1 MEPYKYQIEVL
12 RALKETRKNGA
23 HSALV
28 VLATGLGKTVVSAF
42 DVEQYM
48 LHNRGRALFL
58 CHNNGILEQNMGAF
72 QNILDGEFTYGLFNG
87 INKAPEAEFLFASFQ
102 TMLDH
107 KEEFTPDTFKYIV
120 VDEAHHAP
128 AETFRKVIDY
138 FRPDFLLGMTAT
150 PHRLDGLKLEDV
162 FGPITY
168 NLGLTEAIRRG
179 LLVDIHYHLI
189 LDELADLDSVKI
201 DDKKISMK
209 KLNRQLF
216 IPKRDEEIARIITKR
231 MSELQAKSSLIFC
244 RSIEHAETMCTLIEG
259 AKVVHSE
266 LSNKDNQEALES
278 FRQGETPVIISVD
291 QLNEGI
297 DIPHADLIVFL
308 RSTVSPTV
316 FYQQL
321 GRGLRLHEGKEYA
334 TVLDFVGNY
343 YRLEILNNMAREINR
358 LGDVQDERF
367 VLNIEAPQFH
377 DVKVDIATI
386 LDRIDR
392 LVFGWSDD
400 ELIEQVQMLA
410 ARLGRTPTRKE
421 FDKDSNVAG
430 TWTVST
436 HFGSWNKFLEAAGLE
451 ANLRMGITD
460 EELVSQVQMLAK
472 ELGRAP
478 TIGEF
483 NKDSRTANTTTAIR
497 RFGSWNEFL
506 RAAGLEANLRMDI
519 TDEELVSQVQML
531 AKELGRVPT
540 IGEFDKDSR
549 TASRATVKN
558 HFGSWN
564 EFLRAAGLEVNLRMI
579 ITDEELVRQVQML
592 AKELGKAPTIGEFN
606 KDPRTASATTAKDHF
621 DSWNKFLE
629 AAGLETNLQ
638 VIRRTYRHTDVT
650 SEGLISQL
658 QMLAKEFGKAPTR
671 NEFDKDPR
679 TAGATT
685 AIKRFGSWNKFLE
698 AAGLEINMRMRMNIT
713 DEELVSQVQMLAKE
727 LGRAPTRSEFDKDP
741 RTASESTLKNHFG
754 PWKKLLE
761 AAGFEINYKYKTK
774 PGAKK

>member
-1 MEPYKYQIEVL
+1 MEPLKYQVEVL
-12 RALKETRKNGA
+12 RTLRETRRNGA

-28 VLATGLGKTVVSAF
+28 VMATGLGKTVVSAF
-42 DVEQYM
+42 DVRQYM
-48 LHNRGRALFL
+48 KQGKGRALFL
-58 CHNNGILEQNMGAF
+58 CHNNGILEQNMLMF
-72 QNILDGEFTYGLFNG
+72 QYILDGEFTYGLFNG
-87 INKAPEAEFLFASFQ
+87 LSKAPEAEFVFASFQ

-107 KEEFTPDTFKYIV
+107 KEEFAPNTFKYVV

-128 AETFRKVIDY
+128 AETFKKVIRY

-201 DDKKISMK
+201 DDKKISMR

-244 RSIEHAETMCTLIEG
+244 RSIEHAETMCSLIEG

-278 FRQGETPVIISVD
+278 FRLGETSVIISVD

-343 YRLEILNNMAREINR
+343 YRLEILNDMAREINR
-358 LGDVQDERF
+358 LGDIQDERF
-367 VLNIEAPQFH
+367 VLNIEAPQFQ
-377 DVKVDIATI
+377 DAKVDIAAI

-392 LVFGWSDD
+392 LIFGWSDE

-410 ARLGRTPTRKE
+410 TKLGRTPTGRE
-421 FDKDSNVAG
+421 FDENPNTASTHTVTAHFGSWNKLLEAAGLEVNKRMDNNITDEKLITQVQVLAKELGRIPSMRSYDKDLKTANATAVIS
-430 TWTVST
+430 

-451 ANLRMGITD
+451 VKHRKGIAN
-460 EELVSQVQMLAK
+460 
-472 ELGRAP
+472 
-478 TIGEF
+478 
-483 NKDSRTANTTTAIR
+483 
-497 RFGSWNEFL
+497 
-506 RAAGLEANLRMDI
+506 EALI
-519 TDEELVSQVQML
+519 AQ
-531 AKELGRVPT
+531 
-540 IGEFDKDSR
+540 I
-549 TASRATVKN
+549 
-558 HFGSWN
+558 H
-564 EFLRAAGLEVNLRMI
+564 
-579 ITDEELVRQVQML
+579 ML
-592 AKELGKAPTIGEFN
+592 AKELGKVPFVE
-606 KDPRTASATTAKDHF
+606 
-621 DSWNKFLE
+621 
-629 AAGLETNLQ
+629 
-638 VIRRTYRHTDVT
+638 
-650 SEGLISQL
+650 
-658 QMLAKEFGKAPTR
+658 
-671 NEFDKDPR
+671 EFDKDPR
-679 TAGATT
+679 TASTATVRRNFGSWNKFVVAAGLEVNKSTDEKLITQVQALAKELGKVPSKKKFDKDPRVTGSAT
-685 AIKRFGSWNKFLE
+685 AISHFGSWNKFLE
-698 AAGLEINMRMRMNIT
+698 AAGLEVNRRNIT
-713 DEELVSQVQMLAKE
+713 DEELIAQIQMLAKELGKVPSEKKFDKDPRVAGSATAISHFGSWNKFIEAAGLEVNWHNITDEELIAQVQMLAKE
-727 LGRAPTRSEFDKDP
+727 LGKAPSAEIFDKDP
-741 RTASESTLKNHFG
+741 RTASERTPRSHFG
-754 PWKKLLE
+754 SWNKFLE
-761 AAGFEINYKYKTK
+761 AAGLEMNL
-774 PGAKK
+774 KKS